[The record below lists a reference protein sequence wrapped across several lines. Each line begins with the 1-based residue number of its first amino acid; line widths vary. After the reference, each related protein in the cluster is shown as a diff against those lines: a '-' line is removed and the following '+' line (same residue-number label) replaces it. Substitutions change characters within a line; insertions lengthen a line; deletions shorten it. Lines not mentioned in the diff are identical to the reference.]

1 MEHVHPAIVLGVP
14 HQFVVVPQLLNP
26 HVGRHDLV
34 PQVLQNVQILDSVKQ
49 FRARDVE
56 LSMRQCINPDRR
68 DIGFKNPTIVQ
79 NDFTP

>member
-34 PQVLQNVQILDSVKQ
+34 PQVLQNVHILDTG
-49 FRARDVE
+49 
-56 LSMRQCINPDRR
+56 QC
-68 DIGFKNPTIVQ
+68 
-79 NDFTP
+79 